1 MPITIKDIAQIT
13 GYNVSTVS
21 RALNGNTRISKQT
34 RDKIK
39 AVADDLNFEKN
50 NNATSLST
58 SKTGN
63 IALIY
68 QSSLNIDGS
77 KAYIDN
83 LFLTIRHELNKQNL
97 DPIICEAFNFKDN
110 SSNSI
115 RLIKQRKIDGL
126 LYLHNS
132 ISRDE
137 FIYAKK
143 MNVPIVNIHFKPN
156 FYDDSDYFITDNK
169 YGGYL
174 AGEYLHSKGCKKI
187 LIVACD
193 SNVGNEHKNRSKGC
207 KEALSKHGINIPE
220 TNILTIDTTFDSGY
234 QLALENYNFIKQ
246 FDGIFAQADIV
257 AAGLIAGLKTKDIN
271 VPKDIKIIGY
281 DDCSFSTLF
290 KPYITTIHQPKEE
303 ITKKSITRLI
313 SLLKDPNKQTPI
325 IHEKIKPSLVIRDST

>member
-13 GYNVSTVS
+13 GYSVSTVS
-21 RALNGNTRISKQT
+21 RALNGNSRISKAT
-34 RDKIK
+34 RDKINE
-39 AVADDLNFEKN
+39 VANELNFEKN

-68 QSSLNIDGS
+68 QSSLNTDGS
-77 KAYIDN
+77 RAYIDN
-83 LFLTIRHELNKQNL
+83 LFLNIRHELNKQNL
-97 DPIICEAFNFKDN
+97 DTIICEAFDFNDN

-126 LYLHNS
+126 LYLHDS

-143 MNVPIVNIHFKPN
+143 RNIPTVNIHFKPAY
-156 FYDDSDYFITDNK
+156 YDDSDYFITDNK

-174 AGEYLHSKGCKKI
+174 AGEYLYSIGCRKI
-187 LIVACD
+187 LIVSCD
-193 SNVGNEHKNRSKGC
+193 SNVGSEHKNRALGC
-207 KEALSKHGINIPE
+207 KEAFSEHGITIPE
-220 TNILTIDTTFDSGY
+220 TNQLTIDTTFNSGY
-234 QLALENYNFIKQ
+234 QLALKNYNFLKQ
-246 FDGIFAQADIV
+246 FDGIFAQADVV
-257 AAGLIAGLKTKDIN
+257 ASGIIAGLETKNIK

-290 KPYITTIHQPKEE
+290 TPFLTTIHQPKEQ
-303 ITKKSITRLI
+303 IAKKSISRLVSI
-313 SLLKDPNKQTPI
+313 LENPNKETTV
-325 IHEKIKPSLVIRDST
+325 IHEKIKPSLIIRDSA